1 MNLEV
6 KTKTTGFGSPAES
19 YVEKRLDLNQLIVED
34 IYTTYYFKWQ
44 GLDKF
49 NVKHGDIL
57 VVDRAAIPKIGDIVL
72 FEKEDKIELEIFNN
86 QNKEI
91 WGTITWTLSQLKK

>member
-49 NVKHGDIL
+49 NVEHGDIL

-91 WGTITWTLSQLKK
+91 WGTITWTLSRIKR